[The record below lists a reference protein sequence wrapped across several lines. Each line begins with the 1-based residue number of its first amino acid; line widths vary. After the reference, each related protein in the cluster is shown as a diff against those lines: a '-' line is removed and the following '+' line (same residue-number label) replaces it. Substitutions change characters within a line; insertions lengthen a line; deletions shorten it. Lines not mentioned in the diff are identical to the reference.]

1 MLLWRRYLKQST
13 NLFALSPFYARLV
26 MFCWVFSLFQQPPT
40 QLEISEPQY
49 STGTNS
55 ITNPAREHS
64 ISALLA
70 PEGSAPEGFMCH
82 QQRLTPSQSR
92 DHLSQ
97 LLQSQLSRET
107 ELKDIEFS

>member
-1 MLLWRRYLKQST
+1 
-13 NLFALSPFYARLV
+13 
-26 MFCWVFSLFQQPPT
+26 MFCWVFSLFLQPPT

-49 STGTNS
+49 STGTKN
-55 ITNPAREHS
+55 IANPARERS
-64 ISALLA
+64 VSALLT

-82 QQRLTPSQSR
+82 QQRLTPPQSR
-92 DHLSQ
+92 DQLSQ